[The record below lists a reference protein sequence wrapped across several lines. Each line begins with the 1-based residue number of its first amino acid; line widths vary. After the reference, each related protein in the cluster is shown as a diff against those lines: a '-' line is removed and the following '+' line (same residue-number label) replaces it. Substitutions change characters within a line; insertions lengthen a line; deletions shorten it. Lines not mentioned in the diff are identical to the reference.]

1 MVTGEPGAGKTTFVK
16 RLCQIWS
23 QQESKHELAKVYS
36 LSEYTLVIPIILR
49 LIRGQNDLMEILLS
63 QLDGLSSLEIHAMLD
78 CLDCTPEKVLLLC
91 DGFDEFAQRNPIQS
105 IIRKSKYENIKMII
119 TTRPHGI
126 TMLKY
131 LGSQAVEKFAQIIG
145 FGEEQIKEYIELFY
159 MVRKDAPKGER
170 LYSYLQ
176 NCKKPELIN
185 LATIPIRLE
194 MMCLLW
200 SKREDLGENLVDL
213 YIMFIQ
219 YLLDHLEQKRGSQRT
234 PEKCIMDV
242 YKQLLLKVASLANLW
257 DEFGRMKTIMTH
269 AELQESLGDY
279 YHDAVDLGCL
289 VKYNPTSCLQESDW
303 MFTHLSLQEFF
314 LACYLSNTDN
324 HEDINV
330 YTKKCAA
337 ALEKQELVLSFL
349 SGMNA
354 ERANKLLRTVLI
366 TSNAPSSEM
375 FSSLRTIASNFKS
388 QSKMDL
394 PLPKHVDCLSE
405 ANLKNLN
412 CFFNSDKRQHNRNL
426 QTLSVTFDNITNPV
440 IRSGLA
446 YIKQLLVYTGFN
458 FQTKRKQSSKSLSKV
473 AALMSDLTTL
483 HISDQFNHEKKF
495 YDIQKFLQC
504 LPKESLT
511 QLNICGIAV
520 IRQGDGVLGLFK
532 NLKFLSVSPCLEER
546 IEPTVLDKICESVRQ
561 CKMLIQMNMQ
571 ISNFP
576 ESLLSLQA
584 EIRLHIEIYVPGE
597 ETVVKDEIN
606 TFAQLV
612 KTKQHKPG
620 IEVLNLKHNKL
631 NSSGGAVGDLLVCL
645 PGIEYLLLWFCE
657 ITADSLN
664 ELAAVVDKEK
674 DVKLDLLQLTL
685 GHNKITG
692 GGCYL
697 GNILKHTPHLFELDL
712 YDCKLNDDDIVKM
725 DPENTCVNVQC
736 LRLSTELMV
745 SEHALKLILHSPV
758 KLLKV
763 CLHSTMKSST
773 MYFIFRSL
781 QHLVILSLI
790 GYDLSSGRLRHLAD
804 DLPPGLV
811 ALCVAECNLSDIH
824 DLKYLISKKP
834 LSLAHLDVGYNDYE
848 DNILELIELKHQM
861 SSLRRLKIG
870 PNKSKVKYD
879 DDSDDD
885 EDKYEDFVTAV
896 KEELNKH
903 IPDIKVYCD
912 NDENMWS
919 MYF

>member
-1 MVTGEPGAGKTTFVK
+1 
-16 RLCQIWS
+16 
-23 QQESKHELAKVYS
+23 
-36 LSEYTLVIPIILR
+36 
-49 LIRGQNDLMEILLS
+49 
-63 QLDGLSSLEIHAMLD
+63 
-78 CLDCTPEKVLLLC
+78 
-91 DGFDEFAQRNPIQS
+91 
-105 IIRKSKYENIKMII
+105 MIV

-131 LGSQAVEKFAQIIG
+131 LGSQAVENFAKIIG
-145 FGEEQIKEYIELFY
+145 FDEEQIEEYIELFY
-159 MVRKDAPKGER
+159 RAKKDAPKGKR
-170 LYSYLQ
+170 LFSYLQ
-176 NCKKPELIN
+176 NAKPELLN

-194 MMCLLW
+194 MMCHLW

-219 YLLDHLEQKRGSQRT
+219 YLLDHLEQKRGRRRT

-257 DEFGRMKTIMTH
+257 DQFGRMKTIMTH

-279 YHDAVDLGCL
+279 YKDAVDLGCL
-289 VKYNPTSCLQESDW
+289 VKYNPTSCLEESDW

-314 LACYLSNTDN
+314 LAYHLSNTDN
-324 HEDINV
+324 HDDINV

-354 ERANKLLRTVLI
+354 ERANKLLRTVLQ
-366 TSNAPSSEM
+366 SNNEPSSKIC
-375 FSSLRTIASNFKS
+375 SSLSTIASNFKN

-394 PLPKHVDCLSE
+394 PLPKHLDCLYESDL
-405 ANLKNLN
+405 NMLKNLT
-412 CFFNSDKRQHNRNL
+412 CFFKSDKRQHNRNL
-426 QTLSVTFDNITNPV
+426 QSLFVSFNNITNPV

-446 YIKQLLVYTGFN
+446 YIKVLLVHTGFN
-458 FQTKRKQSSKSLSKV
+458 SQKKRKQSSKSLSKV

-483 HISDQFNHEKKF
+483 CISDNTTNVKNMQFNHEKKI
-495 YDIQKFLQC
+495 YDIPKFLQC

-511 QLNICGIAV
+511 RIYLYGIAV
-520 IRQGDGVLGLFK
+520 IKQGAGVLELFK
-532 NLKFLSVSPCLEER
+532 NLNFLSISLCDYER
-546 IEPTVLDKICESVRQ
+546 MEPTVLDQICESVRL
-561 CKMLIQMNMQ
+561 CKRLSQMNME
-571 ISNFP
+571 INNFP
-576 ESLLSLQA
+576 ESLLSIQA
-584 EIRLHIEIYVPGE
+584 EISLDIEIYVHGE

-612 KTKQHKPG
+612 KTKQHKPSMRH
-620 IEVLNLKHNKL
+620 LNLKQNKL
-631 NSSGGAVGDLLVCL
+631 STSGGAVGDLLVCL
-645 PGIEYLLLWFCE
+645 PGIEYLGLWWCE
-657 ITADSLN
+657 MTADALK

-674 DVKLDLLQLTL
+674 DVKLGLLQLTL

-697 GNILKHTPHLFELDL
+697 GNILKHTPHLLSLDL
-712 YDCKLNDDDIVKM
+712 YDCKLNDDDIVNM

-758 KLLKV
+758 KLQKV
-763 CLHSTMKSST
+763 CLHSTMNSST

-811 ALCVAECNLSDIH
+811 ALRVAGCNLSDIH
-824 DLKYLISKKP
+824 DLKYLISKMP
-834 LSLAHLDVGYNDYE
+834 PSLAHLDVGCNDYGN
-848 DNILELIELKHQM
+848 NILELIELKHHM
-861 SSLRRLKIG
+861 SNLRRLNIEAYK
-870 PNKSKVKYD
+870 KHD
-879 DDSDDD
+879 DFDDD
-885 EDKYEDFVTAV
+885 EEKYEDFVTAV
-896 KEELNKH
+896 KEELIKH

-912 NDENMWS
+912 NDECMWT
-919 MYF
+919 MY